1 MRLSI
6 IRFLLRSIAAIG
18 LVLLVLL
25 LMASSHE
32 LFGQNNGAMM
42 PWAWP
47 AFPNA
52 SGSGPAA
59 NGFVCTTA
67 TGTTTPLATFSEQT
81 LTTANANPITLNAAG
96 RPVSGANEIRIFL
109 QAESYRITVYAAGTG
124 NTCNGTTVGAQIR
137 QVDNVY
143 DLALLFTEDFNPTI
157 VDNVHFCAQYAG
169 ATAGAKITAAIGAV
183 PATGGTVDCRG
194 LEGAQTISSDPFTG
208 VTKPITL
215 ILGAATYTVSATT
228 TIVAN
233 VNVQAESGAT
243 LSPNGGVTI
252 TINGGFTGTPTTH
265 FSGSGSIVFS
275 TTNSRIRTVIPQWW
289 GAKIG
294 R

>member
-1 MRLSI
+1 MIPRIAKSI
-6 IRFLLRSIAAIG
+6 ITFF
-18 LVLLVLL
+18 LVLAALMIVLG
-25 LMASSHE
+25 AQE
-32 LFGQNNGAMM
+32 VFGQNNGSML

-47 AFPNA
+47 AFPNS

-81 LTTANANPITLNAAG
+81 LTSANANPITLNAAG
-96 RPVSGANEIRIFL
+96 RPVSGANEIRIYL

-169 ATAGAKITAAIGAV
+169 ATAGAKITAAIAAV
-183 PATGGTVDCRG
+183 PGTGGVVDCRG
-194 LEGAQTISSDPFTG
+194 LEGAQTISGTITVNKQIDLLLGAGTYTFTNAAISVTTNNVRIIG
-208 VTKPITL
+208 VTAST
-215 ILGAATYTVSATT
+215 
-228 TIVAN
+228 
-233 VNVQAESGAT
+233 
-243 LSPNGGVTI
+243 
-252 TINGGFTGTPTTH
+252 
-265 FSGSGSIVFS
+265 GSG
-275 TTNSRIRTVIPQWW
+275 T
-289 GAKIG
+289 G
-294 R
+294 

>member
-1 MRLSI
+1 MIPRIAKSI
-6 IRFLLRSIAAIG
+6 ITFF
-18 LVLLVLL
+18 LVLAALMIVLG
-25 LMASSHE
+25 AQE
-32 LFGQNNGAMM
+32 VFGQNNGSML

-47 AFPNA
+47 AFPNS

-124 NTCNGTTVGAQIR
+124 NTCNGTTVGTLIR

-143 DLALLFTEDFNPTI
+143 DLAVLFTEDFNPLI
-157 VDNVHFCAQYAG
+157 IDNVHFCAQYAG
-169 ATAGAKITAAIGAV
+169 ATADLKMTAAIAAV

-194 LEGAQTISSDPFTG
+194 LEGAQTISAT
-208 VTKPITL
+208 VTINKPINL
-215 ILGAATYTVSATT
+215 LLG
-228 TIVAN
+228 
-233 VNVQAESGAT
+233 GAT
-243 LSPNGGVTI
+243 FTSSANSSAI
-252 TINGGFTGTPTTH
+252 TISSSNVGIYGMGPGATEFVQGAVNSNIIYTPGTAAYSGIVIQGIEFNG
-265 FSGSGSIVFS
+265 
-275 TTNSRIRTVIPQWW
+275 ND
-289 GAKIG
+289 
-294 R
+294 